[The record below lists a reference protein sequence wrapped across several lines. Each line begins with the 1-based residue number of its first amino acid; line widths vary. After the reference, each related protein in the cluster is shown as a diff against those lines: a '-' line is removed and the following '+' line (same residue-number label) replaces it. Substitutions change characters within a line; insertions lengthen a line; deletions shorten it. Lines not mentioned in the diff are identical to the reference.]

1 MLTIS
6 GKRILAISPHI
17 DDVELG
23 AGGSIY
29 QLNQDNEI
37 WYLGLS
43 LPPAVEKEPFM
54 KEFGESSAILGLEP
68 ERVILKEYD
77 PRNLF
82 HTRAEI
88 LQLFYELNKEIKPD
102 LVFIPNSK
110 DIHQS
115 HEVVHAEA
123 RRAFKF
129 CSLMGY
135 ELPWNSF
142 EFSMNAFIRLS
153 EEAVIAKTQAI
164 NAYATQ
170 KNRLFFSNDIVSDL
184 ARVRGKQIA
193 ADYAECFEIIRILL

>member
-1 MLTIS
+1 MLTIK

-23 AGGSIY
+23 AGGSVY
-29 QLNQDNEI
+29 QLGQDNEI

-43 LPPAVEKEPFM
+43 LPPKVDKEPFM
-54 KEFGESSAILGLEP
+54 KEFDASSAILGLKP
-68 ERVILKEYD
+68 ERIILKDYD

-82 HTRAEI
+82 ATRAEI
-88 LQLFYELNKEIKPD
+88 LQLFYDLNQDIRPE

-129 CSLMGY
+129 CSLLGY

-153 EEAVIAKTQAI
+153 EAAVVAKTQAI

-170 KNRLFFSNDIVSDL
+170 KNRLFFSNDILSDL

-193 ADYAECFEIIRILL
+193 ADYAECFEITRMLL